1 MTASFGKLLPDP
13 GIAAGRDIMATRLRR
28 PSFLGTAPIMKTI
41 DADAHVLEIPY
52 SWEFIDEAEKAF
64 TPMVVTYSAGQQKFT
79 NEGNVE
85 KEFWVID
92 GRIQPKEANVGAAN
106 TTQEAREMRDID
118 ARLKHMDELEIDVQ
132 VLYPTLFLRP
142 ITLKAPVEMALV
154 KSYNRWLAEIWKKGK
169 GRLRW
174 VAMPPLLSMD
184 KVRDELAWCKDN
196 GACGIFMRG
205 LECER
210 VLSDPYF
217 DPLYKAA
224 EELDLSV
231 CLHSGT
237 NAFEVHD
244 FFAGDSGFNRFKLA
258 VVGAFHTLIMDGM
271 PAKFPKIR
279 WGFVEVSAQWIP
291 YVMND
296 LGLRFKRR
304 GRRIGTM
311 KDYNLY
317 VACQVTDDIA
327 DIIKIS
333 GEDNLVVG
341 TDYGHHDTSTE
352 IEALRLLKQ
361 NGKVSP
367 AVVDKIL
374 GPNAARLY
382 GLS

>member
-1 MTASFGKLLPDP
+1 MPD
-13 GIAAGRDIMATRLRR
+13 
-28 PSFLGTAPIMKTI
+28 MKTI
-41 DADAHVLEIPY
+41 DADAHVLETPY
-52 SWEFIDEAEKAF
+52 SWDFMEESEKAF
-64 TPMVVTYSAGQQKFT
+64 TPMVVTYAAGQQKLS
-79 NEGNVE
+79 NEGNVQ
-85 KEFWVID
+85 KEFWVVD
-92 GRIQPKEANVGAAN
+92 GRIQPKEANVGVAN
-106 TTQEAREMRDID
+106 TTQDAREMRDID

-142 ITLKAPVEMALV
+142 LTLKAPVELALV

-184 KVRDELAWCKDN
+184 KVRDELAWAKDN
-196 GACGIFMRG
+196 GACGVFMRG

-210 VLSDPYF
+210 VLSDSYF
-217 DPLYKAA
+217 YPLYQAA
-224 EELDLSV
+224 EELDLPI

-258 VVGAFHTLIMDGM
+258 VVGAFHTLIMDSM

-311 KDYNLY
+311 KDYNMY

-382 GLS
+382 GLTE

>member
-1 MTASFGKLLPDP
+1 MK
-13 GIAAGRDIMATRLRR
+13 
-28 PSFLGTAPIMKTI
+28 MKTI

-52 SWEFIDEAEKAF
+52 SWEFMDEADKAF
-64 TPMVVTYSAGQQKFT
+64 QPMVVTYAAGQQKFS
-79 NEGNVE
+79 NEGNVQ
-85 KEFWVID
+85 KEFWVVD

-142 ITLKAPVEMALV
+142 ITLKAPVEAALV
-154 KSYNRWLAEIWKKGK
+154 KSYNRWLGEIWKKGK

-184 KVRDELAWCKDN
+184 TVRDELAWCKDN
-196 GACGIFMRG
+196 GACGVFMRG

-210 VLSDPYF
+210 VLSDGYF
-217 DPLYKAA
+217 TPLYKAA
-224 EELDLSV
+224 EELDLPI

-237 NAFEVHD
+237 NAFQVHD
-244 FFAGDSGFNRFKLA
+244 FFAGDSGFNRFKLS

-311 KDYNLY
+311 KDYNMY

-327 DIIKIS
+327 DIIKVS

-361 NGKVSP
+361 NGKVAP

-382 GLS
+382 GFND

>member
-1 MTASFGKLLPDP
+1 MP
-13 GIAAGRDIMATRLRR
+13 LR
-28 PSFLGTAPIMKTI
+28 TI
-41 DADAHVLEIPY
+41 DSDAHVLEIPY
-52 SWEFIDEAEKAF
+52 SWEFMPEADRGF
-64 TPMVVTYSAGQQKFT
+64 TPMVVSYAAGQQKFGAQ
-79 NEGNVE
+79 GNMQ

-92 GRIQPKEANVGAAN
+92 GRIQPKEANVGVEN

-142 ITLKAPVEMALV
+142 ITLKATVEMALV

-174 VAMPPLLSMD
+174 VVMPPLLSMD
-184 KVRDELAWCKDN
+184 NVRDELAWSKEH
-196 GACGIFMRG
+196 GACGVFMRG

-217 DPLYKAA
+217 FPLYKAA
-224 EELDLSV
+224 EELDLPI

-237 NAFEVHD
+237 NGFAVHD

-258 VVGAFHTLIMDGM
+258 VVGAFHSLLMDGV
-271 PAKFPKIR
+271 PGKFPKLR
-279 WGFVEVSAQWIP
+279 WGFVEVSSQWIP
-291 YVMND
+291 YAMND
-296 LGLRFKRR
+296 LSLRFKRR
-304 GRRIGTM
+304 GRRFGTM
-311 KDYNLY
+311 KDYNFY
-317 VACQVTDDIA
+317 VACQVTDDLA
-327 DIIKIS
+327 DVIKVA

-361 NGKVSP
+361 DGKVAP

-374 GPNAARLY
+374 GPNAERLY

>member
-1 MTASFGKLLPDP
+1 
-13 GIAAGRDIMATRLRR
+13 
-28 PSFLGTAPIMKTI
+28 MKTI

-217 DPLYKAA
+217 NPLYKAA
-224 EELDLSV
+224 EELDLPI

-258 VVGAFHTLIMDGM
+258 VVGAFHTLVMDGM

-311 KDYNLY
+311 KDYNMY

-361 NGKVSP
+361 NGKVAS

>member
-1 MTASFGKLLPDP
+1 MP
-13 GIAAGRDIMATRLRR
+13 
-28 PSFLGTAPIMKTI
+28 MKTI

-52 SWEFIDEAEKAF
+52 SWEFMEEADKAF
-64 TPMVVTYSAGQQKFT
+64 TPMVVTYAAGQQKFGAQ
-79 NEGNVE
+79 GNLQ

-92 GRIQPKEANVGAAN
+92 GRIQPKEANVGVEN

-142 ITLKAPVEMALV
+142 ITLKAPIEMALV

-174 VAMPPLLSMD
+174 VAMPPLLTIE
-184 KVRDELAWCKDN
+184 KAYDELAWCKEN
-196 GACGIFMRG
+196 GACGVFMRG
-205 LECER
+205 LEAEK

-217 DPLYKAA
+217 FPLYEASEK
-224 EELDLSV
+224 LDMPI

-237 NAFEVHD
+237 NAFQVHD

-258 VVGAFHTLIMDGM
+258 VVGAFHSLIMDGI
-271 PAKFPKIR
+271 PTKFPKLR
-279 WGFVEVSAQWIP
+279 WGFVEVSSQWIP
-291 YVMND
+291 YAMND

-311 KDYNLY
+311 KDYNFY
-317 VACQVTDDIA
+317 VACQVTDDLA
-327 DIIKIS
+327 DVIKVA

-361 NGKVSP
+361 NGKVPP

-374 GPNAARLY
+374 GPNAERLY